1 MKLLQVPA
9 FQFGRQENVV
19 CIWMNLESK
28 IRWSSSSYFMLFMQL
43 WTCYAVFFLSVAC
56 HFFSKLFGHCDK
68 CIQCHSIA
76 CNIWFPHTQISGN
89 GETLNQW
96 SLGLVSA
103 SRRYIFTS
111 LIFSLKKKNLQVLFL
126 KSQCLLSRLSRVA
139 SRHPMSLSWLRM
151 AEKRCSGVASQS
163 VTSNSHLL
171 E

>member
-43 WTCYAVFFLSVAC
+43 CTCYAVFFCQLRVIFFLNYLGIVTNVFSVTLLLAISDF
-56 HFFSKLFGHCDK
+56 HTHRSVETEKHWTSEVLDLFQHLGDTFS
-68 CIQCHSIA
+68 
-76 CNIWFPHTQISGN
+76 P
-89 GETLNQW
+89 
-96 SLGLVSA
+96 
-103 SRRYIFTS
+103 